1 MIQKTVYGILKT
13 VYGLFTPNPERKTH
27 HETDYSRNAW
37 RSPRPCRYVGFP
49 LRVAVLLTL
58 EINKMSLL
66 NKADAA
72 SAMIDFAQ
80 DVLGLSESD
89 TAAALIMAAGIL
101 AEDNTQ
107 NVLTLI
113 KALIDTHNIMAHA

>member
-13 VYGLFTPNPERKTH
+13 VYGIFTPNPERTANN
-27 HETDYSRNAW
+27 EITRNT
-37 RSPRPCRYVGFP
+37 RRHNPLLFLLGFP
-49 LRVAVLLTL
+49 LRAAVLLTL

-113 KALIDTHNIMAHA
+113 KALIDTHNIMVQA

>member
-1 MIQKTVYGILKT
+1 V
-13 VYGLFTPNPERKTH
+13 GL
-27 HETDYSRNAW
+27 
-37 RSPRPCRYVGFP
+37 P
-49 LRVAVLLTL
+49 LRVAFLLTL